1 MSPNPIRNSLATL
14 IIWALALIPL
24 LFMEQPKFN
33 IGAPSLTVG
42 TDFTDSHTPLWNG
55 GRDDFAN

>member
-1 MSPNPIRNSLATL
+1 MSPNPIRASLATL

-24 LFMEQPKFN
+24 LFMDQPKFN

-42 TDFTDSHTPLWNG
+42 SNFTDSHTPVWNG
-55 GRDDFAN
+55 GEGDIAN